1 MREWHIAGGRT
12 LPIGERTLVMGI
24 LNVTPDSFSDG
35 GEFFS
40 LDKALA
46 HAEQMIAEGA
56 DIIDVGGESTRPG
69 DAAVVS
75 AEEEIGRV
83 LPIIEELAKRFDVPI
98 SIDTTKA
105 SVARAALD
113 AGAAIVNDISALR
126 FEPKIADVVGE
137 SGAGLVLMHSRGTP
151 GALHNLPPVDNIIEE
166 VTNCLRTS
174 IQVAEQ
180 RGVKRESIVIDPG
193 IGFGKS
199 QEQNIELITKLD
211 QLITALPDFPL
222 LIGTSRKSFI
232 GRLLA
237 DADGTPAQVEERL
250 HGSLATMTAAI
261 LKGAHIV
268 RVHDVKAAA
277 EAARVTDAINMTEPR
292 AKEDDGKKAPLRA
305 PAQGQSSN
313 TKRIRVASSSVVSLG
328 YDAEKQILEIEFVG
342 GSVYQYFDVPA
353 SIYKALMNAGSKGTF
368 VNTRVKGHYDFSQL

>member
-1 MREWHIAGGRT
+1 MSACIPSLPLAVLHQLHFQVESTLEQRASHSPFPFSPFPFYPVPSSPIMTRMTHNWHIAGGRK

-40 LDKALA
+40 LDKAIA

-69 DAAVVS
+69 GAAIVS
-75 AEEEIGRV
+75 AAQELERV
-83 LPIIEELAKRFDVPI
+83 LPVIQELAKRFDAPI
-98 SIDTTKA
+98 SVDTTK
-105 SVARAALD
+105 SVVARAALD

-126 FEPKIADVVGE
+126 FEPEIADEVAK

-151 GALHNLPPVDNIIEE
+151 GALHGLEPVTDIVEE
-166 VTNCLRTS
+166 VKSSLRSS
-174 IQVAEQ
+174 IEIAEQ

-199 QEQNIELITKLD
+199 QEQNLELIAKLD
-211 QLITALPDFPL
+211 QIVATFPDFAL
-222 LIGTSRKSFI
+222 LIGTSRKSFL
-232 GRLLA
+232 GRILA
-237 DADGTPAQVEERL
+237 DADGNSASVEQRL

-268 RVHDVKAAA
+268 RVHDVKVAI
-277 EAARVTDAINMTEPR
+277 EAARVVDAINAAVARPSGLIIR
-292 AKEDDGKKAPLRA
+292 A
-305 PAQGQSSN
+305 N
-313 TKRIRVASSSVVSLG
+313 
-328 YDAEKQILEIEFVG
+328 
-342 GSVYQYFDVPA
+342 
-353 SIYKALMNAGSKGTF
+353 
-368 VNTRVKGHYDFSQL
+368 